1 MPPEIL
7 TEFKCVCCK
16 SQDIS
21 CGIRRLG
28 KIRFA
33 FGSRIAGAICKKE
46 NWWLSD
52 KFENSGQ
59 NCPETC
65 VSDVLFACYTGV
77 TSESAASVR

>member
-21 CGIRRLG
+21 CGIIRLG

-33 FGSRIAGAICKKE
+33 FGSRIARAVCKKE
-46 NWWLSD
+46 N
-52 KFENSGQ
+52 G
-59 NCPETC
+59 
-65 VSDVLFACYTGV
+65 
-77 TSESAASVR
+77 

>member
-21 CGIRRLG
+21 CGIIRLG

-33 FGSRIAGAICKKE
+33 FGSRIAKAAGKKE
-46 NWWLSD
+46 NGWVID
-52 KFENSGQ
+52 NFEDSHQ

-65 VSDVLFACYTGV
+65 VSAVVFACYRRV
-77 TSESAASVR
+77 TSESVASVR

>member
-21 CGIRRLG
+21 CGIIRLG

-33 FGSRIAGAICKKE
+33 FGSRIAGGGLQEGELVVTEKLDGSRE
-46 NWWLSD
+46 NRA
-52 KFENSGQ
+52 
-59 NCPETC
+59 ETS
-65 VSDVLFACYTGV
+65 VSAVVVAC
-77 TSESAASVR
+77 